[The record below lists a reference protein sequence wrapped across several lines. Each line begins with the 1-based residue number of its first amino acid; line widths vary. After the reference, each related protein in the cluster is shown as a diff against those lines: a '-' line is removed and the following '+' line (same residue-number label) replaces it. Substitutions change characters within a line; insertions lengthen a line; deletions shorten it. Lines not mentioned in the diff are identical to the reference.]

1 MTAICPGL
9 ITGSDF
15 YRRNPTSTIA
25 YLKGV
30 EEMYV
35 YGLLATVSIET
46 LAKAHVRVFEEM
58 KKTAPGR
65 FICFDKVVER
75 EDEVERLAAE
85 TGIAAASVLGGASSS
100 SRPQFELSNAKLRQL
115 MLRQRRCENE

>member
-1 MTAICPGL
+1 
-9 ITGSDF
+9 
-15 YRRNPTSTIA
+15 
-25 YLKGV
+25 
-30 EEMYV
+30 MYV

-58 KKTAPGR
+58 KKSAPGR

-100 SRPQFELSNAKLRQL
+100 NRPQFELSDAKLRQL